1 MGSLDGLLG
10 LDNFCHISFL
20 IYLFIFSFP
29 FSTAPPYLHLR
40 PTTLLYLLP
49 LFSFL
54 SSLHFNLLL
63 ISFFFSFFLLQFK
76 SHTTS
81 PSGLTI
87 LACQIRSKN
96 RGKFNFHG
104 PSSKLSFNNSQY
116 IPSCC
121 KIKINR
127 EARPRKV
134 GMKLYLNLFL

>member
-1 MGSLDGLLG
+1 MSNTWVVWTGYWVWTI
-10 LDNFCHISFL
+10 FATFL
-20 IYLFIFSFP
+20 FLFIYLFFSFP
-29 FSTAPPYLHLR
+29 LSTAPPYLHLR

-63 ISFFFSFFLLQFK
+63 ISFFLSFFLIQFK
-76 SHTTS
+76 SYTTS
-81 PSGLTI
+81 LSVLTI

-121 KIKINR
+121 KIKEMER
-127 EARPRKV
+127 QDQEKWE
-134 GMKLYLNLFL
+134 